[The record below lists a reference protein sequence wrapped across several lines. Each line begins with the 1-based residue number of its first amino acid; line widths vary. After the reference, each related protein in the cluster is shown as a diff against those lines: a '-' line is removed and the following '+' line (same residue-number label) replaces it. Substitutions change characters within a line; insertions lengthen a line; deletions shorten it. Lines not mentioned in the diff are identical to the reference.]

1 MKRDDRDFG
10 FLWKDERMLVDAHAT
25 SSGPRDTVD
34 EELLSDLR
42 RPVETKSRMK
52 GEIVSPKALRETL
65 ERVRKDLERIEMYH
79 RRVRDQP
86 GGSWEWSD
94 KILPRV
100 QSEVE
105 KMSRLMQS
113 WEHEAGRESR
123 TRVREVLSDAL
134 TPIHN
139 GLDELERA
147 LAGGFSPEERQLAR
161 AGEETAPEG
170 LADDYRELKSRR
182 AALLKLLKDAELR
195 VIFQFIGVFEGEPL
209 PERKKGGNNW
219 KWWAS
224 RYLKGE
230 YGLIEESAWGYEL
243 TERGELVD
251 QVLWNLERKPLLEM
265 LGQGRMSTAEAA
277 LQLLPHH
284 VGAVRWGVWEDI

>member
-1 MKRDDRDFG
+1 MGRDDRDSG
-10 FLWKDERMLVDAHAT
+10 FLWKDERKLVDAHAT
-25 SSGPRDTVD
+25 SSGSSDKVD
-34 EELLSDLR
+34 EEVLADIR
-42 RPVETKSRMK
+42 RPAETKSRMK
-52 GEIVSPKALRETL
+52 GDIVSAEVLNETL
-65 ERVRKDLERIEMYH
+65 EQVWKDLERIEMYH

-105 KMSRLMQS
+105 KMSRLMES
-113 WEHEAGRESR
+113 WEHEADREGR
-123 TRVREVLSDAL
+123 TRVREALSDAL
-134 TPIHN
+134 SPLHN
-139 GLDELERA
+139 GLDDLERA
-147 LAGGFSPEERQLAR
+147 LDSEFEAEDRRRAR
-161 AGEETAPEG
+161 AGEKTAPEG

-195 VIFQFIGVFEGEPL
+195 VIFQFIGVFEGKQL

-219 KWWAS
+219 KWWTS
-224 RYLKGE
+224 RYLKRE
-230 YGLIEESAWGYEL
+230 YELVEESAWGYRL

-251 QVLWNLERKPLLEM
+251 QVLWNLEKQPLLEM

-284 VGAVRWGVWEDI
+284 VGADRWDAWKDF